1 MKNVETSYSKKENK
15 RASKIKFERFPGDSR
30 KGISKILIEKPKKII
45 WSILII
51 TIFTILLVSSSFLNK
66 KILDEN
72 DDTLY
77 KLVNRYDG
85 KYANISSKNR
95 GVLFKEIGF
104 DVSKEEQRKLNDDVY
119 DSTYAY
125 HKHESLE
132 DAYDT
137 ISVYYY
143 DDGSVYYVTVNLV
156 YEKSE
161 LDYKK
166 IGKNINNLLSN
177 FMNVKI
183 DNEVIKN
190 LKKQGYYY
198 KDNAGPKISMYLN
211 DSKTNDFG
219 IITIIMQR

>member
-1 MKNVETSYSKKENK
+1 MRKAETSYLKKENK
-15 RASKIKFERFPGDSR
+15 KASKIKFEKFPGDSR
-30 KGISKILIEKPKKII
+30 KSISKILIEKPKKIV

-51 TIFTILLVSSSFLNK
+51 TIFIILLVSSSFLNK

-72 DDTLY
+72 DNALY

-85 KYANISSKNR
+85 KYASISAKNR

-125 HKHESLE
+125 RRYE
-132 DAYDT
+132 DADDVYDT
-137 ISVYYY
+137 ISVYY
-143 DDGSVYYVTVNLV
+143 DDSSRVYYVTANLA
-156 YEKSE
+156 YEKTE

-183 DNEVIKN
+183 DNECIKN
-190 LKKQGYYY
+190 LKKQGCYY
-198 KDNAGPKISMYLN
+198 KNNVGPKVSMYLN
-211 DSKTNDFG
+211 DGKTNDYG
-219 IITIIMQR
+219 LITIIMQR